1 MNRLNP
7 PSTHQLA
14 IVSLVLSI
22 LGLIMILPLVGS
34 IGAVISGNMSL
45 REIREKPTQYSGE
58 NLARAGVIMGWVGI
72 ALAVLALVLLCL
84 ALLFFIPVSTQTFP
98 MP

>member
-1 MNRLNP
+1 MNPQNP

-22 LGLIMILPLVGS
+22 LGLIMVLPLVGS

-45 REIREKPTQYSGE
+45 REIREKPTQFSGD

-72 ALAVLALVLLCL
+72 ALAVLALVLVCL
-84 ALLFFIPVSTQTFP
+84 ALLFFMPVSTQTFP